1 MIKEKDNIQKNYRDL
16 KEKMKKFREEESRRL
31 TELVNNSRN
40 AVLKLKEQC

>member
-1 MIKEKDNIQKNYRDL
+1 
-16 KEKMKKFREEESRRL
+16 MKKFREEESRRL